1 MKPKIRHKLINELFK
16 KFKKDFEYMFEDD
29 EFGFEAGN
37 EFICDFISHMYSR
50 IYLPGNEIIEYGDSF
65 PELFMIQDGI
75 VKLSLKGIG
84 SENEF
89 FILPTYTYFG
99 DYQILYDLKSQI
111 VYKSGHTNKHLITM
125 CLKKN
130 KFKELLDDY
139 PDARKFYMNRAWLRR
154 IEFRRRAKKH
164 EKKLESLKNPKC
176 KKGKNNESPGKK
188 SKASR
193 QNSKKKNNDS
203 DSSSSSN
210 PDKPAK
216 KEGSISKNND
226 SEDISSHNSFNDKS
240 SQSESSDSD
249 IDSSSNDS
257 LENSDESDEIQR
269 QKKQLKKQK
278 FMSKFFVEVNSEEEF
293 NNDISDKELEKISED
308 EQTESR
314 EQILKERNKKK
325 SQENAENIQH
335 MMVQMG
341 CAFARMN
348 QSLGKNLISVN
359 KHIENLKNG
368 ENIIEEEPELE
379 SLSLILN
386 ALTLKI

>member
-1 MKPKIRHKLINELFK
+1 LIRNQEFYDQLKPKIRHKLINELFK

-164 EKKLESLKNPKC
+164 ERKLEALKNPKS
-176 KKGKNNESPGKK
+176 KKAKAGESPGKK
-188 SKASR
+188 SRS
-193 QNSKKKNNDS
+193 SKKKNNS
-203 DSSSSSN
+203 SESSSSSGEKES
-210 PDKPAK
+210 KPK
-216 KEGSISKNND
+216 KEGSISKND
-226 SEDISSHNSFNDKS
+226 MSEDISSHNSFNDKS
-240 SQSESSDSD
+240 S
-249 IDSSSNDS
+249 
-257 LENSDESDEIQR
+257 
-269 QKKQLKKQK
+269 
-278 FMSKFFVEVNSEEEF
+278 
-293 NNDISDKELEKISED
+293 
-308 EQTESR
+308 
-314 EQILKERNKKK
+314 
-325 SQENAENIQH
+325 
-335 MMVQMG
+335 
-341 CAFARMN
+341 
-348 QSLGKNLISVN
+348 
-359 KHIENLKNG
+359 
-368 ENIIEEEPELE
+368 
-379 SLSLILN
+379 
-386 ALTLKI
+386 